1 MNALLRALTDSRG
14 IENIE
19 QALGMPDITSDAMR
33 RAIDGWFD
41 AWFSR
46 VPPDEEDPC
55 QRIPYAVVNK
65 LGKAVFAE
73 YDSSLQNTGTP
84 KLQYLD
90 RARQAFDAKKR
101 ELLQWCMVGGET
113 WAKPVFAPDGLTWQ
127 VIRRDAVLILGR
139 APDGRV
145 TDLAC
150 CEKSVVADR
159 QYYTLVERRT
169 TGPDGRLT
177 IENRLYQADNKATL
191 GRRVPL
197 QSLAQYERLA
207 DAYTYPAPLDGLG
220 LVALKM
226 PTVNCVDG
234 SPDGVAVY
242 EPAMGLIHNINRNEY
257 QLAREFEL
265 GRMRIAAS
273 ADLLTAENGRKRLRD
288 DLFVGLEGSEQT
300 VGITAFAPALRNEN
314 YEARR
319 QVYLKA
325 VENLLGVK
333 RGILSDAEAVSKT
346 ATEINS
352 SAGDY
357 SLSIIEFQNLYY
369 DALQAALRLADQLG
383 QAYRLCD
390 GTAWDTEV
398 LNVTWGNGV
407 LYDAD
412 KEWADRLAMV
422 QQGMLRP
429 ELALAWKFDL
439 PCDTEEDLA
448 AIRQKYMPTMQDM
461 ES

>member
-159 QYYTLVERRT
+159 QYSVSYTHLTLPTTER
-169 TGPDGRLT
+169 
-177 IENRLYQADNKATL
+177 
-191 GRRVPL
+191 V
-197 QSLAQYERLA
+197 
-207 DAYTYPAPLDGLG
+207 
-220 LVALKM
+220 
-226 PTVNCVDG
+226 
-234 SPDGVAVY
+234 
-242 EPAMGLIHNINRNEY
+242 
-257 QLAREFEL
+257 
-265 GRMRIAAS
+265 
-273 ADLLTAENGRKRLRD
+273 
-288 DLFVGLEGSEQT
+288 
-300 VGITAFAPALRNEN
+300 
-314 YEARR
+314 
-319 QVYLKA
+319 
-325 VENLLGVK
+325 
-333 RGILSDAEAVSKT
+333 
-346 ATEINS
+346 
-352 SAGDY
+352 
-357 SLSIIEFQNLYY
+357 
-369 DALQAALRLADQLG
+369 
-383 QAYRLCD
+383 
-390 GTAWDTEV
+390 
-398 LNVTWGNGV
+398 
-407 LYDAD
+407 
-412 KEWADRLAMV
+412 
-422 QQGMLRP
+422 
-429 ELALAWKFDL
+429 
-439 PCDTEEDLA
+439 
-448 AIRQKYMPTMQDM
+448 
-461 ES
+461 

>member
-242 EPAMGLIHNINRNEY
+242 EPAMGLIHRINQNEL
-257 QLAREFEL
+257 QLSREFEL
-265 GRMRIAAS
+265 GRMRVVAS
-273 ADLLTAENGRKRLRD
+273 ADLLHTSGGQKALTD
-288 DLFVGLEGSEQT
+288 DVFVGLDGNEQSLGMVNFT
-300 VGITAFAPALRNEN
+300 VDGKSTGYFVGG
-314 YEARR
+314 
-319 QVYLKA
+319 QTKMT
-325 VENLLGVK
+325 VK
-333 RGILSDAEAVSKT
+333 PQDLNVPYYSLHNHPSNGILSPEDIQQLIKRPLMKGIGAVGNAGALYTCEKTFGYSTQSADEWFRRLRKKYPLYKGGGEDVETILAQRIAFAE
-346 ATEINS
+346 E
-352 SAGDY
+352 
-357 SLSIIEFQNLYY
+357 
-369 DALQAALRLADQLG
+369 LRRDGAKHGLAFSG
-383 QAYRLCD
+383 
-390 GTAWDTEV
+390 
-398 LNVTWGNGV
+398 
-407 LYDAD
+407 
-412 KEWADRLAMV
+412 
-422 QQGMLRP
+422 
-429 ELALAWKFDL
+429 
-439 PCDTEEDLA
+439 
-448 AIRQKYMPTMQDM
+448 
-461 ES
+461 